1 MRLICINCPKG
12 CELEVS
18 VDGDKVAVS
27 GHGCPRGEE
36 YGRAEATNP
45 VRMVT
50 GLVKV
55 AGSRRPL
62 PVKTRTAVP
71 KGRISDITNL
81 LANTT
86 VIAPKKIGDVIIQD
100 VCGTGIDV
108 VATADF

>member
-1 MRLICINCPKG
+1 
-12 CELEVS
+12 
-18 VDGDKVAVS
+18 
-27 GHGCPRGEE
+27 
-36 YGRAEATNP
+36 
-45 VRMVT
+45 
-50 GLVKV
+50 V